1 MNQPMP
7 PSEPAPQNP
16 PVPVS
21 PSDYPMPMNG
31 PLPREAQH
39 PGRAR
44 SENLPRD
51 AAEGIWGPPSPPPAP
66 LILSEL
72 PTATAGKT
80 AIQPGRALLYSDDK
94 GQVFHLAKPP
104 GLFGRR
110 YSWRF
115 EVDLSDHYVTL
126 HLEVPSRSKAAK
138 FRLSI
143 DVGWRVTDPV
153 KIVAS
158 RIFDGNA
165 LVQSR
170 IREAVTPICRGFDI
184 TQDAG
189 LEQRLM
195 DGFGGSQ
202 VQNYPQE
209 GICLFRFAV
218 QVSHD
223 RRASG
228 WMVAQA
234 DAHLEGQLEADG
246 IRSLRRQVTSE
257 DDLIMLLLHRAPD
270 RVGDV
275 IADIRKRKELSMQAR
290 IDLFDKLVSNDLIQE
305 AEMDTIRKLII
316 EPIEG
321 IAGAAPSGAFGI
333 EQVGTRPARAIQ
345 SPQAADDEDVL
356 PSQIVQGSVDNV
368 TGWHPAPW
376 QRGREE

>member
-1 MNQPMP
+1 MN
-7 PSEPAPQNP
+7 S
-16 PVPVS
+16 
-21 PSDYPMPMNG
+21 
-31 PLPREAQH
+31 PLPQEAPLHQQRS
-39 PGRAR
+39 GRPR
-44 SENLPRD
+44 LENLPPD
-51 AAEGIWGPPSPPPAP
+51 AAEGIWGPSSPPPAP

-80 AIQPGRALLYSDDK
+80 AIQPGRALLYSDDR

-115 EVDLSDHYVTL
+115 EVDMSDHYLAL
-126 HLEVPSRSKAAK
+126 HLEVASRSKAAK

-143 DVGWRVTDPV
+143 DVGWRVSDPV
-153 KIVAS
+153 KIVTS

-170 IREAVTPICRGFDI
+170 IREAVAPICRGFVI
-184 TQDAG
+184 TQDADV
-189 LEQRLM
+189 EQRLM
-195 DGFGGSQ
+195 AEFGDGQ

-228 WMVAQA
+228 WMAAQA
-234 DAHLEGQLEADG
+234 EAHVEGQLEAEG
-246 IRSLRRQVTSE
+246 IMSLRKQITSE

-275 IADIRKRKELSMQAR
+275 ISDIRKRKELSMQAR

-321 IAGAAPSGAFGI
+321 IAGAAPIGAFGI

-345 SPQAADDEDVL
+345 PAKADDDEDVL
-356 PSQIVQGSVDNV
+356 PSQIVPGSVDNV

-376 QRGREE
+376 QRGGGE